1 MNKVFGKVVS
11 ILALALMV
19 SCQSDSIYSGF
30 KRLDNGAYMKFYE
43 RSNEKVAPRLH
54 DGVTF
59 EMAQY
64 FNDTLLFTTAGDE
77 PIDIVLEPAA
87 FVGDVTDA
95 LMNMHIGDSAR
106 MLVIADSVFS
116 SVMNMETPEEYAGQ
130 PIYYDLK
137 LLSITPF
144 EEIEASYR
152 HYADSLRMAE
162 QAALE
167 AFRNDANNEITESG
181 LIVLEKTGNGKTVKM
196 GEYVNFDFIMLSLD
210 GDTIMNSFGIESLDF
225 QYGTDAFLS
234 KGFTEAVGM
243 VPDGGRLNCVL
254 PSSLAFDSVGYQ
266 QIITPYMPLRVEV
279 QMNSIM
285 SKEAH
290 DKFVAEQEAKRQ
302 AEHEKVMEKQ
312 RQLIAKYVK
321 DNNITEEP
329 SETGLYVIWQEEG
342 AGDVV
347 QWGDKVAVHY
357 TIYNL
362 NGEEIESSYY
372 QDTPMQFTV
381 GHGEMILSIE
391 EAVMQ
396 MNPGSKVRLIVP
408 SDLGFG
414 EIEIDPQL
422 LPADSPLIIDLELVS
437 VE

>member
-30 KRLDNGAYMKFYE
+30 KRMDNGAYMKFYE
-43 RSNEKVAPRLH
+43 RSNEKVTPRLK

-64 FNDTLLFTTAGDE
+64 FNDTLLFTTVGDE
-77 PIDIVLEPAA
+77 PVDIVLEPAA

-106 MLVIADSVFS
+106 MVVIADSVFS
-116 SVMNMETPEEYAGQ
+116 AVMEMETPEEYAGKA
-130 PIYYDLK
+130 IYYDLK
-137 LLSITPF
+137 LLSITPY
-144 EEIEASYR
+144 EEIEASYMQ
-152 HYADSLRMAE
+152 YLDSLRMAE
-162 QAALE
+162 QTVLE
-167 AFRNDANNEITESG
+167 PFRNAENEITESG
-181 LIVLEKTGNGKTVKM
+181 IIVLGKTGNGKTANM
-196 GEYVNFDFIMLSLD
+196 GDYVNFDFLLCSLE
-210 GDTIMNSFGIESLDF
+210 GDTIMNSFDVESLDF
-225 QYGTDAFLS
+225 QYGSEDFLS

-243 VPDGGRLNCVL
+243 VKEGGRLNCVL

-266 QIITPYMPLRVEV
+266 QIILPYMPLRLEL

-285 SKEAH
+285 TKEAH
-290 DKFVAEQEAKRQ
+290 DKFVAEEKAKHQ

-329 SETGLYVIWQEEG
+329 SETGLYVIWKENG
-342 AGDVV
+342 TGDMA
-347 QWGDKVAVHY
+347 QWGDKVAIHY

-362 NGEEIESSYY
+362 NGEEVESSYKY
-372 QDTPMQFTV
+372 DMPMQFTI
-381 GHGEMILSIE
+381 GNGEMILSIE
-391 EAVMQ
+391 EALMQ
-396 MNPGSKVRLIVP
+396 MNLGSKVRLIVP

-437 VE
+437 IE

>member
-11 ILALALMV
+11 IFALALMV
-19 SCQSDSIYSGF
+19 SCQSDSVYSGF
-30 KRLDNGAYMKFYE
+30 KKMGNGAYMKFYE
-43 RSNEKVAPRLH
+43 RSNEKVTPRLK

-64 FNDTLLFTTAGDE
+64 FNDTLLFTTVGDE

-95 LMNMHIGDSAR
+95 LMNMHIGDSVR
-106 MLVIADSVFS
+106 MVVIADSVFS
-116 SVMNMETPEEYAGQ
+116 SVMEMETPDEYAGK

-137 LLSITPF
+137 LLSITPY
-144 EEIEASYR
+144 EEIEASYKQ
-152 HYADSLRMAE
+152 YLDSLRMAE
-162 QAALE
+162 QAVFE
-167 AFRNDANNEITESG
+167 SFRSVGNNEITESG
-181 LIVLEKTGNGKTVKM
+181 LVILEKTGNGKTAKM
-196 GEYVNFDFIMLSLD
+196 GDYVNFDFMLLSLE
-210 GDTIMNSFGIESLDF
+210 GDTIMNSFDVEPLDF
-225 QYGTDAFLS
+225 QYGAEDFLS
-234 KGFTEAVGM
+234 EGFTEAVGL

-266 QIITPYMPLRVEV
+266 QIIQPYMPLRVELR
-279 QMNSIM
+279 MNSIM

-290 DKFVAEQEAKRQ
+290 DKFVAEKEAKLK

-321 DNNITEEP
+321 DNNITEQP
-329 SETGLYVIWQEEG
+329 SETGLYMIWKENGTGEM
-342 AGDVV
+342 A
-347 QWGDKVAVHY
+347 QWGSKVAIHY

-362 NGEEIESSYY
+362 NGEEVESSYKF
-372 QDTPMQFTV
+372 DTPIQFTV
-381 GHGEMILSIE
+381 GQGEMILSIE
-391 EAVMQ
+391 EAIMQ

-414 EIEIDPQL
+414 GVEIDPQL
-422 LPADSPLIIDLELVS
+422 LPSDSPLLIDLELVS
-437 VE
+437 IE